1 MRERNLVNLA
11 IVLVLAVISL
21 VFVLP
26 FNKPDFIKSI
36 AFWQDPRARDL
47 QIKQGLDLKG
57 GLQVLLASS
66 QENGATVTQDQM
78 ATARQIIENRVNGLG
93 VAEPL
98 VQLQGTDR
106 ILVEL
111 PGVTDKQLAIDLI
124 KSTGQLEFVNA
135 QTPLQDGTT
144 ISTSYQVARA
154 LEYPETLPPGNAQPI
169 SATQG
174 ISVPGQLY
182 KTSFTGAILQ
192 DAQTRFDSAQGFVV
206 NFRIRPE
213 SQDAFSQFTSSHIG
227 APMCIVLDHKV
238 LSCPIIRAVLRDGG
252 LISGNFTNESAN
264 NLALTLNY
272 GSLPVAMKIETTRD
286 IGATLGSDSI
296 RRSLIAGIIAFVV
309 MCIFL
314 ILYYRLPGVIGA
326 LSLLFFTL
334 ATLALFVLFPIT
346 MTLPG
351 IAGFVLSI
359 ATAADANILVFE
371 RFKEELRA
379 GRTVRAAVEAAFQ
392 RAWPSIRDSNMST
405 LLTCLILF
413 IFGGSFGASAVRGF
427 ALNLAIGIGMSLFS
441 AMFVSRTLMRLAFG
455 NQPNEATEQR
465 RAILGV

>member
-1 MRERNLVNLA
+1 MRERNLVNLV
-11 IVLVLAVISL
+11 IVIVLAVISL

-26 FNKPDFIKSI
+26 FNKPDFIKSL
-36 AFWQDPRARDL
+36 AFWQDARARDL

-57 GLQVLLASS
+57 GLQVLLASNM
-66 QENGATVTQDQM
+66 ENGAIVTPVQM
-78 ATARQIIENRVNGLG
+78 ENARRIIENRVNGLG

-98 VQLQGTDR
+98 VQVQGTDR

-124 KSTGQLEFVNA
+124 KSTGQLEFVDSGTA
-135 QTPLQDGTT
+135 FQDGTV
-144 ISTSYQVARA
+144 ISTSYQVASA
-154 LEYPETLPPGNAQPI
+154 LMYPSTSVGAQPI
-169 SATQG
+169 SATAG
-174 ISVPGQLY
+174 ISVPGRLY
-182 KTSFTGAILQ
+182 NTAFTGEVLQ
-192 DAQTRFDSAQGFVV
+192 DAQSNFDNAQGFVI
-206 NFRIRPE
+206 NFRIRPA
-213 SQDAFSQFTSSHIG
+213 SQDAFGQFTGSRIG
-227 APMCIVLDHKV
+227 QPMCIVLDHIV
-238 LSCPIIRAVLRDGG
+238 LSCPTIRAVLREGG
-252 LISGNFTNESAN
+252 LISGNFDRESAN
-264 NLALTLNY
+264 NLALTLSY

-286 IGATLGSDSI
+286 IGATLGSESI
-296 RRSLIAGIIAFVV
+296 RRSLVAGIIAFVV
-309 MCIFL
+309 MCVFL

-326 LSLLFFTL
+326 VSLLFFTL
-334 ATLALFVLFPIT
+334 ATLAIFILWPIT

-379 GRTVRAAVEAAFQ
+379 GRTVRAAVEAGFQ
-392 RAWPSIRDSNMST
+392 RAWPSIRDSNIST

-427 ALNLAIGIGMSLFS
+427 ALNLAIGLGMSLFS
-441 AMFVSRTLMRLAFG
+441 AMFVTRTLMRTVFS
-455 NQPNEATEQR
+455 NQSNEATEQR

>member
-11 IVLVLAVISL
+11 IVLVLTVISL

-57 GLQVLLASS
+57 GLQVLLASNM
-66 QENGATVTQDQM
+66 ENGTAVTAEQIEN
-78 ATARQIIENRVNGLG
+78 ARRIIESRINGLG
-93 VAEPL
+93 VSEPL
-98 VQLQGTDR
+98 VQVQGTDR

-111 PGVTDKQLAIDLI
+111 PGVTDKELAIDLI
-124 KSTGQLEFVNA
+124 KSTGQLEFVDA
-135 QTPLQDGTT
+135 GATLQDGTVV
-144 ISTSYQVARA
+144 STSYQVAQA
-154 LEYPETLPPGNAQPI
+154 LMYPQTTLGSQPI
-169 SATQG
+169 SATAG
-174 ISVPGQLY
+174 ISVPGRLY
-182 KTSFTGAILQ
+182 NTAFTGEVLQ
-192 DAQTRFDSAQGFVV
+192 DARSSLDSAQGYVV
-206 NFRIRPE
+206 NFRIRPAA
-213 SQDAFSQFTSSHIG
+213 QDAFGQFTGSRIG
-227 APMCIVLDHKV
+227 QPMCIVLDHIV
-238 LSCPIIRAVLRDGG
+238 LSCPTIRAVLRDGG
-252 LISGNFTNESAN
+252 LISGNYDRESAN
-264 NLALTLNY
+264 NLALTLSY

-296 RRSLIAGIIAFVV
+296 RRSIIAGGIAFAV

-314 ILYYRLPGVIGA
+314 ILYYRLPGVMGA

-334 ATLALFVLFPIT
+334 STLALFVLIPIT

-371 RFKEELRA
+371 RFKEEVRA
-379 GRTVRAAVEAAFQ
+379 GRSVRAAVEAAFQ

-413 IFGGSFGASAVRGF
+413 IFGGTFGASAVRGF

-441 AMFVSRTLMRLAFG
+441 AMFVTRTLMRTAFG
-455 NQPNEATEQR
+455 NQPSEATDQR
-465 RAILGV
+465 RALLGV